1 MESRQYTRHLSL
13 SELKW
18 FAIGIGFF
26 ILSIATAT
34 VNYRLSGISL
44 LVGLLFII
52 WKFSVTVLFLFT
64 PRRMTLTETALQA
77 GHRVIHYD
85 ALESMRLLHQSDKLI
100 LRHSG
105 GKKYVIYLDFW
116 NDGNGIYDRLAA
128 ELVRRHG
135 SALGARLA
143 ADGRLKFGKV
153 TALADRLEHKNRA
166 VPYAQIASIRTQR
179 EEGAGSSMSYLMIS
193 TATGRICKIDRSTI
207 VNEAAAAQLS
217 FPAFTRLTTFLYKD
231 ESMELYVSKTSQQ
244 NMPVEFNIY
253 YSRSKTLVG
262 IVFWICMMGVFI
274 ALAVNMATDPEEPKT
289 GGAVFM
295 GLICCGSLLFI
306 VRLARSFLSAA
317 KPAVTISREGIR
329 FCNGK
334 FAAWTNIAENTLHS
348 QSINF
353 IPAAAGIK
361 IVLHEGKPIHFATT
375 VIALSSDRYL
385 EMCDLYSSQAL
396 E

>member
-100 LRHSG
+100 LRHRG

-207 VNEAAAAQLS
+207 VNE
-217 FPAFTRLTTFLYKD
+217 P
-231 ESMELYVSKTSQQ
+231 
-244 NMPVEFNIY
+244 
-253 YSRSKTLVG
+253 
-262 IVFWICMMGVFI
+262 
-274 ALAVNMATDPEEPKT
+274 
-289 GGAVFM
+289 
-295 GLICCGSLLFI
+295 LL
-306 VRLARSFLSAA
+306 LNFLSQRL
-317 KPAVTISREGIR
+317 PA
-329 FCNGK
+329 
-334 FAAWTNIAENTLHS
+334 
-348 QSINF
+348 
-353 IPAAAGIK
+353 
-361 IVLHEGKPIHFATT
+361 
-375 VIALSSDRYL
+375 
-385 EMCDLYSSQAL
+385 
-396 E
+396 

>member
-116 NDGNGIYDRLAA
+116 NDGNGIYDQLAA

-166 VPYAQIASIRTQR
+166 VPYAQIASI
-179 EEGAGSSMSYLMIS
+179 
-193 TATGRICKIDRSTI
+193 
-207 VNEAAAAQLS
+207 
-217 FPAFTRLTTFLYKD
+217 
-231 ESMELYVSKTSQQ
+231 
-244 NMPVEFNIY
+244 
-253 YSRSKTLVG
+253 
-262 IVFWICMMGVFI
+262 
-274 ALAVNMATDPEEPKT
+274 
-289 GGAVFM
+289 
-295 GLICCGSLLFI
+295 
-306 VRLARSFLSAA
+306 
-317 KPAVTISREGIR
+317 
-329 FCNGK
+329 
-334 FAAWTNIAENTLHS
+334 
-348 QSINF
+348 
-353 IPAAAGIK
+353 
-361 IVLHEGKPIHFATT
+361 
-375 VIALSSDRYL
+375 
-385 EMCDLYSSQAL
+385 
-396 E
+396 

>member
-1 MESRQYTRHLSL
+1 
-13 SELKW
+13 W

-135 SALGARLA
+135 SALGAL
-143 ADGRLKFGKV
+143 
-153 TALADRLEHKNRA
+153 
-166 VPYAQIASIRTQR
+166 PYAQIASIRTQR

-207 VNEAAAAQLS
+207 VNE
-217 FPAFTRLTTFLYKD
+217 P
-231 ESMELYVSKTSQQ
+231 
-244 NMPVEFNIY
+244 
-253 YSRSKTLVG
+253 
-262 IVFWICMMGVFI
+262 
-274 ALAVNMATDPEEPKT
+274 
-289 GGAVFM
+289 
-295 GLICCGSLLFI
+295 LL
-306 VRLARSFLSAA
+306 LNFLSQRL
-317 KPAVTISREGIR
+317 PA
-329 FCNGK
+329 
-334 FAAWTNIAENTLHS
+334 
-348 QSINF
+348 
-353 IPAAAGIK
+353 
-361 IVLHEGKPIHFATT
+361 
-375 VIALSSDRYL
+375 
-385 EMCDLYSSQAL
+385 
-396 E
+396 

>member
-193 TATGRICKIDRSTI
+193 TATGRICKST
-207 VNEAAAAQLS
+207 APLS
-217 FPAFTRLTTFLYKD
+217 SMSRCCSTFFPSVYPPDDILYKD

-334 FAAWTNIAENTLHS
+334 FAAWTNIAENTWHS

>member
-116 NDGNGIYDRLAA
+116 NDATEFTTDWLLNLSGDTVLRWGRASPPMDVLN
-128 ELVRRHG
+128 
-135 SALGARLA
+135 SA
-143 ADGRLKFGKV
+143 K
-153 TALADRLEHKNRA
+153 
-166 VPYAQIASIRTQR
+166 
-179 EEGAGSSMSYLMIS
+179 
-193 TATGRICKIDRSTI
+193 
-207 VNEAAAAQLS
+207 
-217 FPAFTRLTTFLYKD
+217 
-231 ESMELYVSKTSQQ
+231 
-244 NMPVEFNIY
+244 
-253 YSRSKTLVG
+253 
-262 IVFWICMMGVFI
+262 
-274 ALAVNMATDPEEPKT
+274 
-289 GGAVFM
+289 
-295 GLICCGSLLFI
+295 
-306 VRLARSFLSAA
+306 
-317 KPAVTISREGIR
+317 
-329 FCNGK
+329 
-334 FAAWTNIAENTLHS
+334 
-348 QSINF
+348 
-353 IPAAAGIK
+353 
-361 IVLHEGKPIHFATT
+361 
-375 VIALSSDRYL
+375 
-385 EMCDLYSSQAL
+385 
-396 E
+396 